1 MTRLPAAERKEQLL
15 DIAAEL
21 FSLHGY
27 ARATTAEL
35 AKAAGVTEP
44 IIYRHFKSKKDL
56 FIALIE
62 RTGEQTL
69 GQWEADLQGEADP
82 AQRLS
87 RLIGDNPM
95 VSPQGRAAYRVFL
108 QAISEVQDDDIR
120 RAVTDHI
127 TKVKGFIEAELARA
141 QEAGQVSKRFSS
153 EILAWVL
160 VNMGMGYGALNAM
173 GVDAPGVDTSGVH
186 VRDVLAMTLVGRRA
200 EDAPWRH
207 RDR

>member
-1 MTRLPAAERKEQLL
+1 MGRLPAAERKQQLL
-15 DIAAEL
+15 DIAADL
-21 FSLHGY
+21 FAAHGY

-62 RTGEQTL
+62 RTGERTL
-69 GQWEADLQGEADP
+69 DQWGEDLSGEADP
-82 AQRLS
+82 AARLG

-95 VSPQGRAAYRVFL
+95 VSPEGRVAYRVFL
-108 QAISEVQDDDIR
+108 QAISEVEDADIR
-120 RAVTDHI
+120 QAVTDHI
-127 TKVKGFIEAELARA
+127 VSVKEFIRGELDRA
-141 QEAGQVSKRFSS
+141 QEAGRVGKRFSS

-173 GVDAPGVDTSGVH
+173 GVNAPGVDENGVH
-186 VRDVLAMTLVGRRA
+186 VRDVLALALVGRRS
-200 EDAPWRH
+200 EDAAWRK
-207 RDR
+207 R